1 MKTGDQVVQEL
12 PWRWRV
18 QGRIFIIGG
27 LGYMFDAWEVTLN
40 AYLTPLVGRAF
51 ELSTGARGLVSTAN
65 LIGMAVGAIGWGAV
79 ADRLGRKRA
88 FSLTLLIFSVFSL
101 LGAFSPNYETFLVLR
116 FLAGVGLGGCIPVDY
131 ALVAEFS
138 PRRQRGKVLV
148 AMDLWWPI
156 GGTLCGVVA
165 TALAPVHGNWRWM
178 LGVMIVPAL
187 LVFWIRRG
195 VPESPLYLATTGR
208 ETEARSIIDDLVS
221 RTGAAA
227 QPYAIPTGDGSARRG
242 RGLRAAVEQLRL
254 VWAFSPRITSVAW
267 ILFVTVM
274 LVYYVSLTWMP
285 SILKAEGYGTYA
297 AFANTTVMTGVGIV
311 GVICSILLVEVL
323 GRKWVIGISAPLMAA
338 SLIVFALV
346 LKVHT
351 AALVWIAIFGFVSE
365 LAIPVLYAYVPE
377 LYPTSIRASGFG
389 WASALSRVASGFI
402 PLVFGSLLWPWLG
415 LPLTFTVLAVA
426 VLAAVLWM
434 AVGAPETKGKEL
446 DGVDGETA
454 VPVLAA
460 KPGAAVQ
467 PSN

>member
-1 MKTGDQVVQEL
+1 MRTGDQVVQEL
-12 PWRWRV
+12 PWRWGV
-18 QGRIFIIGG
+18 QGKIFVIGG
-27 LGYMFDAWEVTLN
+27 LGYLFDAWEVTLN
-40 AYLTPLVGRAF
+40 AYLTPLLGKAF
-51 ELSTGARGLVSTAN
+51 ALSTSELGLVSTAN
-65 LIGMAVGAIGWGAV
+65 LIGMAVGAIGWGAI

-88 FSLTLLIFSVFSL
+88 FSLTLLIFALCSL
-101 LGAFSPNYETFLVLR
+101 LAAFSPNYTTFLVLR
-116 FLAGVGLGGCIPVDY
+116 FVAGVGLGGCIPVDY

-138 PRRQRGKVLV
+138 PRRQRGRVLA
-148 AMDLWWPI
+148 AMDLWWPV
-156 GGTLCGVVA
+156 GATLCGVVA
-165 TALAPVHGNWRWM
+165 TALAPVQGNWRWM

-208 ETEARSIIDDLVS
+208 ESQARVIVDDLVL
-221 RTGAAA
+221 RTGATPR
-227 QPYAIPTGDGSARRG
+227 PYVISSDDAGAPRG

-254 VWAFSPRITSVAW
+254 VWTFSPRTTSVAW

-274 LVYYVSLTWMP
+274 LVYYASLTWMP
-285 SILKAEGYGTYA
+285 SILKAQGYGTYA
-297 AFANTTVMTGVGIV
+297 AFANTTLMTGVGIV
-311 GVICSILLVEVL
+311 GVICSVLLVEVV

-338 SLIVFALV
+338 SLVVFALV

-365 LAIPVLYAYVPE
+365 LAIPVLYAYVSE

-402 PLVFGSLLWPWLG
+402 PLVFGSFLWPRLG

-434 AVGAPETKGKEL
+434 AVGAPETKGRQL
-446 DGVDGETA
+446 DRIDGPEA

-460 KPGAAVQ
+460 EPGPAV
-467 PSN
+467 